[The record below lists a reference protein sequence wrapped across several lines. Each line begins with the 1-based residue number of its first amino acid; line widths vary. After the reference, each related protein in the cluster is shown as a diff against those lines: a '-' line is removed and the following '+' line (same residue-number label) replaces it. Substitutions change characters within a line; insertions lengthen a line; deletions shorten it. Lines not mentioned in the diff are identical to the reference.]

1 MKKVNNMAEIIK
13 KIGKTLQEQA
23 IPAAQRLLAIV
34 SNVMAILCVK
44 AEEITREISQAP
56 EPAMGVKATADWAG
70 SHMHCQVPTAQTGE
84 TVSKVIR
91 RLAKLPNALDT
102 IELLFVTDADQRLL
116 GIVSLPKLLV
126 AKPQMAIVELMN
138 REFTSAGL
146 ADYPERVAQLALTHH
161 LPAVPIVNDQGRLLG
176 AVPAY
181 TVFKIMREEHIQDH
195 YCPKISSNK
204 FNWLGICS
212 SSALNSIFVTN

>member
-1 MKKVNNMAEIIK
+1 MAEIIE

-56 EPAMGVKATADWAG
+56 EPAMGVEATADWVE

-91 RLAKLPNALDT
+91 RLAKLPYLKAT
-102 IELLFVTDADQRLL
+102 SIE
-116 GIVSLPKLLV
+116 I
-126 AKPQMAIVELMN
+126 
-138 REFTSAGL
+138 
-146 ADYPERVAQLALTHH
+146 
-161 LPAVPIVNDQGRLLG
+161 
-176 AVPAY
+176 
-181 TVFKIMREEHIQDH
+181 
-195 YCPKISSNK
+195 
-204 FNWLGICS
+204 
-212 SSALNSIFVTN
+212 